1 MGCFKTYRRV
11 EFRDTDTAGIA
22 HFSSLIVY
30 MEQAEHDLFRS
41 LGLSVFP
48 PPVFLTLKT
57 GDEPCQSGKD
67 TLPVTWPRVHISM
80 DFLGPARFE
89 DVLTIQV
96 EISRLGATSLAFEHQ
111 ISGPNGDIAKGTSI
125 SVCCQIESETM
136 HRLIKRSI
144 PDSIRDKLSQFV
156 KH

>member
-1 MGCFKTYRRV
+1 MGFFVTQRRV

-48 PPVFLTLKT
+48 QHTS
-57 GDEPCQSGKD
+57 GDEPHQSGLD
-67 TLPVTWPRVHISM
+67 APLVTWPRVHISM

-89 DVLTIQV
+89 DLLTVQV
-96 EISRLGATSLAFEHQ
+96 EISRLGSTSVAFEHK
-111 ISGPNGDIAKGTSI
+111 ISGSNGDVAKGTSI
-125 SVCCQIESETM
+125 SVCCQIESESPRKLT
-136 HRLIKRSI
+136 KRTI
-144 PDSIRDKLSQFV
+144 PDSIREKLSQFIRQ
-156 KH
+156 